1 MAFGAAGLIVSGS
14 LLSTRRGEIRQIKL
28 NPIIIKASMMT
39 EQNIKELL
47 RSGGYI
53 ADEAIATAVFL
64 ALRMEKPILI
74 EGPPGVGKTG
84 LAKTLSAALDFPLV
98 RLQCYEGI
106 DEGKALYDW
115 EYGKQL
121 LYTQMLRTQ
130 LDSRLSSAVSLSEAV
145 AVLADEESLFFS
157 ENFLVQRPILRSFKS
172 EQRSVLLIDEIDRSD
187 DEFEALLL
195 ECLSE
200 FQVSIPE
207 LGVLTA
213 KHRPLTI
220 LTSNGTRMISDAL
233 RRRCLYLYIDYPELE
248 REVQIVRARFPEIC
262 EELAQQMVG
271 FLRTA
276 REQNLRKPPSVSETL
291 DWAEVLAL
299 LHVKKLT
306 KEVVANTVGV
316 IAKHQADLKPVIELA
331 IQELG

>member
-1 MAFGAAGLIVSGS
+1 
-14 LLSTRRGEIRQIKL
+14 
-28 NPIIIKASMMT
+28 MT
-39 EQNIKELL
+39 ENDVKELL

-84 LAKTLSAALDFPLV
+84 LAKTLSEVMDFPLV

-130 LDSRLSSAVSLSEAV
+130 LDNQLSNATDLRDAVERLAS
-145 AVLADEESLFFS
+145 EESLFFS
-157 ENFLVQRPILRSFKS
+157 QNFLVQRPVLRSFLS
-172 EQRSVLLIDEIDRSD
+172 EKRSVLLIDEIDRSD

-195 ECLSE
+195 ECLSD

-207 LGVLTA
+207 LGVIEA
-213 KHRPLTI
+213 AQKPLAI

-248 REVQIVRARFPEIC
+248 REVQIVRARFPDIC
-262 EELAQQMVG
+262 DELAHQMVG
-271 FLRTA
+271 FLRKA
-276 REQNLRKPPSVSETL
+276 RELNLRKPPSVSETL
-291 DWAEVLAL
+291 DWAEVLSI
-299 LHVKKLT
+299 LHVSKLT
-306 KEVVANTVGV
+306 PQVVANTVGV
-316 IAKHQADLKPVIELA
+316 ISKHQADLETVVELA
-331 IQELG
+331 IEALA

>member
-1 MAFGAAGLIVSGS
+1 
-14 LLSTRRGEIRQIKL
+14 
-28 NPIIIKASMMT
+28 MMT
-39 EQNIKELL
+39 EADVKELL
-47 RSGGYI
+47 RAGGYV

-84 LAKTLSAALDFPLV
+84 LAKTLSETMNFPLV

-130 LDSRLSSAVSLSEAV
+130 LDRHLCAANDLREAV
-145 AVLADEESLFFS
+145 EALASEENLFFS
-157 ENFLVQRPILRSFKS
+157 KHFLVQRPVLRSFLS

-195 ECLSE
+195 ECLSD

-207 LGVLTA
+207 LGVIEA
-213 KHRPLTI
+213 KQKPLVI

-233 RRRCLYLYIDYPELE
+233 RRRCLYMYIDYPEFE
-248 REVQIVRARFPEIC
+248 REVEIVQTRFPDIC
-262 EELAQQMVG
+262 VDLAQQMVS
-271 FLRTA
+271 FIRKA
-276 REQNLRKPPSVSETL
+276 RSLNLRKPPSVSETL
-291 DWAEVLAL
+291 DWAKVLMI
-299 LHVKKLT
+299 LHINKLT
-306 KEVVANTVGV
+306 PAVVGNTVGV
-316 IAKHQADLKPVIELA
+316 ISKHHADLEKVNDLAREEL
-331 IQELG
+331 E

>member
-1 MAFGAAGLIVSGS
+1 
-14 LLSTRRGEIRQIKL
+14 
-28 NPIIIKASMMT
+28 MT
-39 EQNIKELL
+39 TQQDVKELL

-53 ADEAIATAVFL
+53 ADDAIATAVFL

-84 LAKTLSAALDFPLV
+84 LAKTLSEMMDFPLV

-130 LDSRLSSAVSLSEAV
+130 LDNHLCGTVDLRDAVEQ
-145 AVLADEESLFFS
+145 LANEESLFFS
-157 ENFLVQRPILRSFKS
+157 QNFLVQRPILRSFLS
-172 EQRSVLLIDEIDRSD
+172 EKRSVLLIDEIDRSD

-195 ECLSE
+195 ECLSD

-207 LGVLTA
+207 LGVIEA
-213 KHRPLTI
+213 KQKPLAI

-233 RRRCLYLYIDYPELE
+233 RRRCLYLYIDYPEEE
-248 REVQIVRARFPEIC
+248 REVQIVRARYPDIC
-262 EELAQQMVG
+262 DELAHQMVG
-271 FLRTA
+271 FLRKA
-276 REQNLRKPPSVSETL
+276 RALNLRKPPSVSETL
-291 DWAEVLAL
+291 DWAEVLSI
-299 LHVKKLT
+299 LHISKLT
-306 KEVVANTVGV
+306 PEVVANTVGV
-316 IAKHQADLKPVIELA
+316 ISKHQADLQKVAELA
-331 IQELG
+331 ADELS

>member
-1 MAFGAAGLIVSGS
+1 MISENRV
-14 LLSTRRGEIRQIKL
+14 
-28 NPIIIKASMMT
+28 
-39 EQNIKELL
+39 KELL

-84 LAKTLSAALDFPLV
+84 LAKTLSQVMDFPLV

-130 LDSRLSSAVSLSEAV
+130 LDNQLCGSTDLRDAVERLAS
-145 AVLADEESLFFS
+145 EESLFFS
-157 ENFLVQRPILRSFKS
+157 QNFLVQRPVLRSFLSKN
-172 EQRSVLLIDEIDRSD
+172 RSVLLIDEIDRSD

-195 ECLSE
+195 ECLSD

-207 LGVLTA
+207 LGVIEA
-213 KHRPLTI
+213 INKPLAI

-233 RRRCLYLYIDYPELE
+233 RRRCLYLYIDYPDMD
-248 REVQIVRARFPEIC
+248 REVRIVRSRFPDLC
-262 EELAQQMVG
+262 ENLAEQMVG
-271 FLRTA
+271 FLRKA
-276 REQNLRKPPSVSETL
+276 RELNLRKPPSVSETL
-291 DWAEVLAL
+291 DWAEVLSI
-299 LHVKKLT
+299 LHVTKLT
-306 KEVVANTVGV
+306 PEVVANTVGV
-316 IAKHQADLKPVIELA
+316 ISKHQADLQQVIELA
-331 IQELG
+331 AELA

>member
-1 MAFGAAGLIVSGS
+1 
-14 LLSTRRGEIRQIKL
+14 
-28 NPIIIKASMMT
+28 MMT
-39 EQNIKELL
+39 EHDVREKL

-84 LAKTLSAALDFPLV
+84 LAKTLSEVMDFPLV

-130 LDSRLSSAVSLSEAV
+130 LDNHLCGTIDLRDAVEQ
-145 AVLADEESLFFS
+145 LANEESLFFS
-157 ENFLVQRPILRSFKS
+157 QNFMVQRPILRSFLS
-172 EQRSVLLIDEIDRSD
+172 EKRSVLLIDEIDRSD

-195 ECLSE
+195 ECLSD

-207 LGVLTA
+207 LGVISA
-213 KHRPLTI
+213 KQKPLAI

-233 RRRCLYLYIDYPELE
+233 RRRCLYLYIDYPQEE
-248 REVQIVRARFPEIC
+248 REVQIVRARYPDIC
-262 EELAQQMVG
+262 DELAHQMVG
-271 FLRTA
+271 FLRKA
-276 REQNLRKPPSVSETL
+276 RELNLRKPPSVSETL
-291 DWAEVLAL
+291 DWAEVLSI
-299 LHVKKLT
+299 LHISKLT
-306 KEVVANTVGV
+306 PEVVMNTVGV
-316 IAKHQADLKPVIELA
+316 ISKHQADLGKVASLASEELD
-331 IQELG
+331 

>member
-1 MAFGAAGLIVSGS
+1 
-14 LLSTRRGEIRQIKL
+14 
-28 NPIIIKASMMT
+28 MMT
-39 EQNIKELL
+39 EQNVRELL
-47 RSGGYI
+47 RTGGYI

-84 LAKTLSAALDFPLV
+84 LAKTLSAVMDFPLV

-130 LDSRLSSAVSLSEAV
+130 LDTHLSAASSLRDAVEQ
-145 AVLADEESLFFS
+145 LASEESLFFS
-157 ENFLVQRPILRSFKS
+157 QNFLVQRPILRSFLS
-172 EQRSVLLIDEIDRSD
+172 EKRSVLLIDEIDRSD

-195 ECLSE
+195 ECLSD

-207 LGVLTA
+207 LGVIVA
-213 KHRPLTI
+213 NNKPLAI

-262 EELAQQMVG
+262 DELAHQMVG
-271 FLRTA
+271 FLRKA
-276 REQNLRKPPSVSETL
+276 RELNLRKPPSVSETL
-291 DWAEVLAL
+291 DWAEVLSI
-299 LHVKKLT
+299 LHVARLT
-306 KEVVANTVGV
+306 PAVVANTVGV
-316 IAKHQADLKPVIELA
+316 ISKHQADLQKVVELA
-331 IQELG
+331 TAELT

>member
-1 MAFGAAGLIVSGS
+1 MSG
-14 LLSTRRGEIRQIKL
+14 RD
-28 NPIIIKASMMT
+28 MT
-39 EQNIKELL
+39 EQNLKELL
-47 RSGGYI
+47 RCGGYI

-84 LAKTLSAALDFPLV
+84 LAKTLATVLDAPLV

-130 LDSRLSSAVSLSEAV
+130 LDRHLCAASDLREAV
-145 AVLADEESLFFS
+145 EQLASEENLFFS
-157 ENFLVQRPILRSFKS
+157 ENFLVQRPILRSFLS
-172 EQRSVLLIDEIDRSD
+172 EKRSVLLIDEIDRSD

-195 ECLSE
+195 ECLSD

-207 LGVLTA
+207 LGVIAA
-213 KHRPLTI
+213 KQKPLVI

-262 EELAQQMVG
+262 EELALNMVG
-271 FLRTA
+271 FLRKA
-276 REQNLRKPPSVSETL
+276 RELNLRKLPSVSEAL
-291 DWAEVLAL
+291 DWAEVLSI
-299 LHVKKLT
+299 LHVSKLT
-306 KEVVANTVGV
+306 PAVVANTVGV
-316 IAKHQADLKPVIELA
+316 ISKHQADLQKVVELA
-331 IQELG
+331 HEELA

>member
-1 MAFGAAGLIVSGS
+1 
-14 LLSTRRGEIRQIKL
+14 
-28 NPIIIKASMMT
+28 MT
-39 EQNIKELL
+39 EQDVKELL

-84 LAKTLSAALDFPLV
+84 LAQTLSAVMDLPLV

-130 LDSRLSSAVSLSEAV
+130 LDNQLSAATDLRDAVERLAS
-145 AVLADEESLFFS
+145 EESLFFS
-157 ENFLVQRPILRSFKS
+157 QNFLVQRPILRSFLS
-172 EQRSVLLIDEIDRSD
+172 EKRSVLLIDEIDRSD
-187 DEFEALLL
+187 DEVEALLL
-195 ECLSE
+195 ECLSD

-207 LGVLTA
+207 LGAIEA
-213 KHRPLTI
+213 KQKPLAI

-233 RRRCLYLYIDYPELE
+233 RRRCLYLYIDYPELD
-248 REVQIVRARFPEIC
+248 REVQIVRARFPDIC
-262 EELAQQMVG
+262 EELGQQMVG
-271 FLRTA
+271 FLRKA
-276 REQNLRKPPSVSETL
+276 RELNLRKPPSVSETL
-291 DWAEVLAL
+291 DWAEVLSI
-299 LHVKKLT
+299 LHISKLT
-306 KEVVANTVGV
+306 PQVVSNTVGV
-316 IAKHQADLKPVIELA
+316 ISKHQADLEKVTDLA
-331 IQELG
+331 QEELG

>member
-1 MAFGAAGLIVSGS
+1 
-14 LLSTRRGEIRQIKL
+14 
-28 NPIIIKASMMT
+28 MMT
-39 EQNIKELL
+39 EQDVSELL

-84 LAKTLSAALDFPLV
+84 LAKTLSEVMDLSLV

-130 LDSRLSSAVSLSEAV
+130 LDNQLSGASDLRDAVERLAS
-145 AVLADEESLFFS
+145 EESLFFS
-157 ENFLVQRPILRSFKS
+157 ENFLVQRPVLRSFLS
-172 EQRSVLLIDEIDRSD
+172 EKRSVLLIDEIDRSD

-195 ECLSE
+195 ECLSD

-207 LGVLTA
+207 LGVLKA
-213 KHRPLTI
+213 KQKPLAI

-248 REVQIVRARFPEIC
+248 REVQIVRARFPDIC
-262 EELAQQMVG
+262 DELAHQMVG
-271 FLRTA
+271 FLRKA
-276 REQNLRKPPSVSETL
+276 RELNLRKPPSVSETL
-291 DWAEVLAL
+291 DWAEVLSI
-299 LHVKKLT
+299 LHVTKLT
-306 KEVVANTVGV
+306 PEVVANTVGV
-316 IAKHQADLKPVIELA
+316 ISKHQADLSQVTELA
-331 IQELG
+331 INEL

>member
-1 MAFGAAGLIVSGS
+1 MSGHD
-14 LLSTRRGEIRQIKL
+14 
-28 NPIIIKASMMT
+28 MT
-39 EQNIKELL
+39 GQNLKELL

-84 LAKTLSAALDFPLV
+84 LAKTLATVMDAPLV

-130 LDSRLSSAVSLSEAV
+130 LDRHLCAASDLREAV
-145 AVLADEESLFFS
+145 EQLASEENLFFS
-157 ENFLVQRPILRSFKS
+157 ENFLVQRPILRSFLS
-172 EQRSVLLIDEIDRSD
+172 EKRSVLLIDEIDRSD

-195 ECLSE
+195 ECLSD

-207 LGVLTA
+207 LGVIEA
-213 KHRPLTI
+213 KQKPLVI

-262 EELAQQMVG
+262 NELAHRMVG
-271 FLRTA
+271 FLRKA
-276 REQNLRKPPSVSETL
+276 RELNLRKSPSVSETL
-291 DWAEVLAL
+291 DWAEVLSL
-299 LHVKKLT
+299 LHVTRLT
-306 KEVVANTVGV
+306 PDVVANTVGV
-316 IAKHQADLKPVIELA
+316 ISKHQADLQKVVELA
-331 IQELG
+331 HQELA